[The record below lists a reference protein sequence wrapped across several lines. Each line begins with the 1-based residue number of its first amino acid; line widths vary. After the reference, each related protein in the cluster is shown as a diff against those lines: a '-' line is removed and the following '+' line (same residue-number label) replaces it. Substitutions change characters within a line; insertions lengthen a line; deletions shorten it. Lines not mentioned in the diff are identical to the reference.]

1 MSTIRPARPSDWI
14 HFCTLAAV
22 EGWRVPQSELQR
34 FQTDW
39 SNFVQVLEID
49 GGFAGLVT
57 AVPHERS
64 GWIGN
69 LIVPPHLRGRG
80 YGGRLFRAAQKY
92 LTDRGMS
99 TIWLTASEQGRPLYE
114 KFGFVV
120 VERVERWAL
129 PAVKRSPGGIKI
141 INVNGDV
148 LTNADRLAWSEKRY
162 SFLERLSPYSQLLV
176 DDGSVALLQKGPD
189 LQIIGPWYSRN
200 PCAQSSRLLLQQLV
214 DTAEPSLEIIV
225 DLFTSSPLHGLFV
238 SAGFVC
244 VGQTDLMA
252 LGDVSSVD
260 FKMMVSLAS
269 LGSIG

>member
-14 HFCTLAAV
+14 HFCTLAAA

-69 LIVPPHLRGRG
+69 LIVSPHLRGRG
-80 YGGRLFRAAQKY
+80 YGHRLFQAALSE
-92 LTDRGMS
+92 LTGRGMA

-114 KFGFVV
+114 KSGFVV
-120 VERVERWAL
+120 VDRVERWAL
-129 PAVKRSPGGIKI
+129 PAVKRSPGGTRS
-141 INVNGDV
+141 INVNLNV
-148 LTNADRLAWSEKRY
+148 LTNADCSAWGEKRH
-162 SFLERLSPYSQLLV
+162 SFFERFSPHSQLFAA
-176 DDGSVALLQKGPD
+176 DGAVALLQTGPD

-200 PCAQSSRLLLQQLV
+200 PCAKSNRLFLQQLI
-214 DTAEPSLEIIV
+214 TAADPSLEIV
-225 DLFTSSPLHGLFV
+225 MDLFASSLLHGLFV
-238 SAGFVC
+238 NAGFVC
-244 VGQTDLMA
+244 VGQSDLMA
-252 LGDVSSVD
+252 SGDVSSVD